1 MISEKEVYQALEEV
15 LDPEL
20 GISIVDLGLIYQFQ
34 VTEGEK
40 GARVK
45 ILMTLTVPGC
55 PFMSNLADEVK
66 EKVASLE
73 GVEEVAVN
81 LTFDP
86 PWSPE
91 KMSAAGKKKLGW
103 GVKP

>member
-1 MISEKEVYQALEEV
+1 MISEKKIYQALEEV

-20 GISIVDLGLIYQFQ
+20 GISIVDLGLIYQLQ
-34 VTEGEK
+34 VTSGEK

-45 ILMTLTVPGC
+45 ILMALTAPGC
-55 PFMSNLADEVK
+55 PFMASLADEVK

-73 GVEEVAVN
+73 GVEEVVVN
-81 LTFDP
+81 LTFEP

-91 KMSAAGKKKLGW
+91 KMTAKGRKKLGW
-103 GVKP
+103 E

>member
-1 MISEKEVYQALEEV
+1 MISEKKIYQALEEV

-20 GISIVDLGLIYQFQ
+20 GISIVDLGLIYQLQ
-34 VTEGEK
+34 ATPGEK

-45 ILMTLTVPGC
+45 ILMTLTAPGC
-55 PFMSNLADEVK
+55 PFMASLVDEVK

-73 GVEEVAVN
+73 GVEEVVVN
-81 LTFDP
+81 LTFEP

-91 KMSAAGKKKLGW
+91 KMTAKGRKKLGW
-103 GVKP
+103 E

>member
-1 MISEKEVYQALEEV
+1 MIDKKEIYQALEEV

-20 GISIVDLGLIYQFQ
+20 GISIVDLGLIYQLQ
-34 VTEGEK
+34 VTEGK
-40 GARVK
+40 RGARVK
-45 ILMTLTVPGC
+45 ILMTLTAPGC

-73 GVEEVAVN
+73 GVEEAAVN

-91 KMSAAGKKKLGW
+91 KMTAAGKKKLGW
-103 GVKP
+103 E